1 MDFFVDHSGFFLAVG
16 VIMLLALI
24 GYYAD
29 KKDSNKGKKKNSG
42 DKSDFKQISEKN
54 ENSNITEGSNK
65 FINTFDYNLVDD
77 KSNSVDSFIENSIPD
92 GFENGTISDSS
103 ILTSSDMNISDNSGS
118 EVLNSDVTD
127 DKADMNLSSD
137 VVGSLSSDIN
147 SFNVSDFENIS
158 MSLDDLEKKN
168 YEGIS
173 NKSTAFDDSENYYY
187 SNLDD
192 SESVDSSLVDDLDK
206 SSENVIENS
215 DIQNNDISESVLEN
229 SDIQNNDISES
240 VDLSIDSDSSNI
252 TNEVNVS
259 ESEDIDYGHEFDSEV
274 SNSEDKS
281 DIIDT
286 NDSIPELFSDNSN
299 QVISSFENSS
309 NDDVVTDSSI
319 VNPLSD
325 SSSEDIWKF

>member
-1 MDFFVDHSGFFLAVG
+1 MNFFVDHSGFFLAVG

-29 KKDSNKGKKKNSG
+29 KKDSNKGKKNNSG

-54 ENSNITEGSNK
+54 ENSNIPEGSNK

-77 KSNSVDSFIENSIPD
+77 KSNSVDSFIENSIPA

-173 NKSTAFDDSENYYY
+173 NKSTVFDDSENYYY
-187 SNLDD
+187 SNLED

-206 SSENVIENS
+206 SSDN
-215 DIQNNDISESVLEN
+215 VLEN

-252 TNEVNVS
+252 TNEVDNINIS

>member
-1 MDFFVDHSGFFLAVG
+1 MNFFVDHSGFFLAVG

-29 KKDSNKGKKKNSG
+29 KKDSNKGKKNNSG

-54 ENSNITEGSNK
+54 ENSNIPEGSNK

-77 KSNSVDSFIENSIPD
+77 KSNSVDSFIENSIPA

-173 NKSTAFDDSENYYY
+173 NKSTVFDDSENYYY
-187 SNLDD
+187 SNLED

-206 SSENVIENS
+206 SSDN
-215 DIQNNDISESVLEN
+215 VLEN

-252 TNEVNVS
+252 TNEVDNINIS

-309 NDDVVTDSSI
+309 NDDVLKMWVY
-319 VNPLSD
+319 
-325 SSSEDIWKF
+325 